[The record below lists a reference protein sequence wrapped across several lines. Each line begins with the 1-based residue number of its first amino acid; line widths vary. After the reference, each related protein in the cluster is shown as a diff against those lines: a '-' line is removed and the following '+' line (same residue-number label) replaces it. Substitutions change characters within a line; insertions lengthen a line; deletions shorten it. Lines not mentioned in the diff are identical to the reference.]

1 MFTPKQIT
9 NEWTLFLDRDGVINH
24 EGVDSY
30 INTWDEFKFYEGVK
44 EAFEIFAGKF
54 KRIIVVTNQRGV
66 GRGITKEND
75 LRVIHENME
84 LEIVKNNGRVD
95 AVYYCTDMEDSS
107 PRRKPAP
114 GMGIQAAKDFPD
126 IDLSKSVMAGNRISD
141 MEFGR
146 NLGIYTV
153 YIETT
158 HPETGIGNTNIDCS
172 YPSLHTFAKALL

>member
-1 MFTPKQIT
+1 MFSPKQI
-9 NEWTLFLDRDGVINH
+9 NKEWTLFLDRDGVINH

-30 INTWDEFKFYEGVK
+30 INTWDQFKFYEGVK

-66 GRGITKEND
+66 GRGITKEHD

-95 AVYYCTDMEDSS
+95 AVYYCTDVEDSS
-107 PRRKPAP
+107 PRRKPSP
-114 GMGIQAAKDFPD
+114 GMGIEAAKDFPD
-126 IDLSKSVMAGNRISD
+126 IDFSKSVMAGNRISD

-158 HPETGIGNTNIDCS
+158 HPESAAGNKNIDLS
-172 YPSLHTFAKALL
+172 FPSLHAFAKALL